1 MGRNSR
7 GKEKEVSDEP
17 STEAADGGEGEFS
30 VEKVIDRREKNG
42 KVEYFLKWKGFG
54 DEENTWE
61 PEENLDC
68 PALIAEFENQR
79 KEREKEKG
87 KKKENEKKDKK
98 RSQASEESDS
108 NPAKKKN
115 TENGD
120 RPKGFDRKLEP
131 EMIIGAS
138 NDTGELCFLMK
149 WKSSDE
155 ADLVPA
161 SQANKICPQI
171 VIQFYE
177 ERLTWHNNANGDD
190 GKTKEKSR
198 TD

>member
-1 MGRNSR
+1 MVV
-7 GKEKEVSDEP
+7 KESSQLRRSLIEGLFIWY
-17 STEAADGGEGEFS
+17 STIYFS
-30 VEKVIDRREKNG
+30 AKFLLIYKSREKNG

-98 RSQASEESDS
+98 RAQASEESDS

-115 TENGD
+115 TEVHITSIS
-120 RPKGFDRKLEP
+120 F
-131 EMIIGAS
+131 
-138 NDTGELCFLMK
+138 
-149 WKSSDE
+149 SSITT
-155 ADLVPA
+155 L
-161 SQANKICPQI
+161 N
-171 VIQFYE
+171 
-177 ERLTWHNNANGDD
+177 
-190 GKTKEKSR
+190 
-198 TD
+198 

>member
-1 MGRNSR
+1 MNKS
-7 GKEKEVSDEP
+7 
-17 STEAADGGEGEFS
+17 
-30 VEKVIDRREKNG
+30 REKNG

-98 RSQASEESDS
+98 RAQTSEESDS

-115 TENGD
+115 TEVHITSIS
-120 RPKGFDRKLEP
+120 F
-131 EMIIGAS
+131 
-138 NDTGELCFLMK
+138 
-149 WKSSDE
+149 
-155 ADLVPA
+155 
-161 SQANKICPQI
+161 
-171 VIQFYE
+171 
-177 ERLTWHNNANGDD
+177 
-190 GKTKEKSR
+190 
-198 TD
+198 